1 MAEKNDRK
9 PTVLITG
16 CSQGGLG
23 FALSQ
28 AFANAGCRVF
38 ATARDPTKAASL
50 VGDNVC
56 EILPLDVT
64 SKESIDA
71 CVSKVRHETGG
82 NGLDILVNNAGIG
95 LTVPLLDTSIDDAKR
110 MFDVNVWGML
120 AVTQAFA
127 PLLIEA
133 KGVILNI
140 SSVAGAVCMA
150 WQGAY
155 NSSKT
160 AMTFLSET
168 LRMEMRPLGVRVVTA
183 MVGEIETGFYNHG
196 TFSLPPDSHY
206 KSIEAIIRKQST
218 GEMQVN
224 NEKAW
229 VTARNL
235 VNDVLSGR
243 SGQVWR
249 GAALEK
255 RLGEQSGDDDFD
267 KGDSATCW
275 GEAQFDIDDRS
286 DNDDWGSV
294 VLSEGDA
301 PPHASHS
308 TYDLPAP
315 PNPSIPENELDSIL
329 KLRTAI
335 PAPQPAC
342 IAAMGHAP
350 YLPSPCNTPAT
361 ITTPLARADLDELY
375 FDRIHVFMPALQ
387 RRRYFSRSRR
397 AADAASQPYSCLQSA
412 MWTLA
417 AAMSSQFQQ
426 LCQPLYSETLQ
437 RLSHATYAQGLD
449 ETTARLDL
457 ARAWILVAVY
467 EFMHASF
474 ESAWASAGRAIRL
487 VQLLRLNVVDASG
500 ADDDADSFIEKEE
513 SRRTFWAAFCL
524 DRFSCVLK
532 GLPLTLNEQPIC
544 TRLPCPE
551 EAFQSGKP
559 VVMPFLSEVVAADAP
574 IVVLSPLAESVIFT
588 TLWGRTLYYQQ
599 LSAAQLLSCGIPS
612 TDFRDRQLQLNSL
625 VSRRMLQF
633 QQTYS
638 TAAVE
643 SDSMLLFTSI
653 IAQATVLAFCNA
665 AEPPADS
672 VPASDRFM
680 DDVLGYQ
687 WRARVAA
694 KEIARLAD
702 SHMQFSVFKVSI
714 PHTSAL
720 SWNNDRT

>member
-1 MAEKNDRK
+1 MAEKNDRRL
-9 PTVLITG
+9 TVLVTG

-82 NGLDILVNNAGIG
+82 KGLDILVNNAGIG

-133 KGVILNI
+133 KGVVLNI

-183 MVGEIETGFYNHG
+183 MVGEVETEFYNHD

-249 GAALEK
+249 GGVAGTVNSPGHSALEK
-255 RLGEQSGDDDFD
+255 RMGEQPGDDVFD
-267 KGDSATCW
+267 KGDLVTCW

-286 DNDDWGSV
+286 DNDDWDSV
-294 VLSEGDA
+294 VLSEGGA
-301 PPHASHS
+301 PPHSSHS
-308 TYDLPAP
+308 TCDLSAP
-315 PNPSIPENELDSIL
+315 PSVSIPENELDNIL
-329 KLRTAI
+329 GLRTAI
-335 PAPQPAC
+335 SAPQPAS

-387 RRRYFSRSRR
+387 RRRYFSRSWRE
-397 AADAASQPYSCLQSA
+397 ADAASQPYAGLQSA

-437 RLSHATYAQGLD
+437 RLSHATYAHGLD
-449 ETTARLDL
+449 GTTARLDL

-487 VQLLRLNVVDASG
+487 VQLLRLNVIDASG
-500 ADDDADSFIEKEE
+500 ADDDPDSFIEKEE
-513 SRRTFWAAFCL
+513 SRRTFWVAFCL

-532 GLPLTLNEQPIC
+532 GLPLTLGEQPIC

-574 IVVLSPLAESVIFT
+574 IVVLSPFAESVIFT
-588 TLWGRTLYYQQ
+588 TLWGRTLNYQQ
-599 LSAAQLLSCGIPS
+599 LSAAQLPSCGISS
-612 TDFRDRQLQLNSL
+612 TDIRDRQLQLNGL
-625 VSRRMLQF
+625 VSRRILQF

-653 IAQATVLAFCNA
+653 IAQTTVLAFCNA
-665 AEPPADS
+665 AEPSADS
-672 VPASDRFM
+672 VPASDRFI
-680 DDVLGYQ
+680 DDVLGHQ

-702 SHMQFSVFKVSI
+702 SHTQFSVFKV
-714 PHTSAL
+714 
-720 SWNNDRT
+720 